1 MLDDIN
7 KERIRL
13 QKEIDLLKRRYE
25 YYDQFNFSE
34 ELGNAIAFLIN
45 EFENKDCVCKKIVCE
60 IPEHTELVSRHF
72 LGKDQLV
79 TKRFSKKNFSF
90 IVVVDKEFTNQFEN
104 LKFGSFEE
112 MKNLLEISS
121 LFFVK
126 YDGLLDLEMFGIVFP
141 YLNMFFQSLNE
152 WRYRTGRVTFDEDI
166 LSETL
171 LQVLNYSSVKQDFKV
186 RI

>member
-45 EFENKDCVCKKIVCE
+45 EFENKDCVCKRIVCE
-60 IPEHTELVSRHF
+60 IPEHEELVSRYF
-72 LGKDQLV
+72 KGKDNLV
-79 TKRFSKKNFSF
+79 SKRFSKKEFSF
-90 IVVVDKEFTNQFEN
+90 IVVVEKEFIPQFDY
-104 LKFGSFEE
+104 LKFDTFDD
-112 MKNLLEISS
+112 MKNLLQNSS

-126 YDGLLDLEMFGIVFP
+126 YDGLIDLEMFSIVFP
-141 YLNMFFQSLNE
+141 YLNVFFQALNE
-152 WRYRTGRVTFDEDI
+152 WRYRTGRVTMDEDI
-166 LSETL
+166 LSDAL
-171 LQVLNYSSVKQDFKV
+171 SQVLNYGNVKQDFGV